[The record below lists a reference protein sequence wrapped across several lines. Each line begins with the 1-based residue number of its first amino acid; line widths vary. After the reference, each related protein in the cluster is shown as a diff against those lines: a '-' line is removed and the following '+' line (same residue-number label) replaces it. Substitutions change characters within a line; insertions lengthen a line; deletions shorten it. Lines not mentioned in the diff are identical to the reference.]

1 MRTAPS
7 LLALAIAS
15 ALSFPLHA
23 ETPADADGTR
33 TLDPVEVKAQREK
46 QASANQNVTVIGAG
60 QIEDEIAESMEDLI
74 RYIPG
79 VSIVDMGRF
88 GDNGFHIRGIE
99 GDRVAMTIAGLRMSE
114 GRETARST
122 GFFRP
127 RLGGVARPPP

>member
-60 QIEDEIAESMEDLI
+60 QIEDRSEEHTSELQSLMRISYAVFSLKKQTTNQPTQPTES
-74 RYIPG
+74 
-79 VSIVDMGRF
+79 RF
-88 GDNGFHIRGIE
+88 KPITTYNKL
-99 GDRVAMTIAGLRMSE
+99 TN
-114 GRETARST
+114 
-122 GFFRP
+122 
-127 RLGGVARPPP
+127 

>member
-46 QASANQNVTVIGAG
+46 QAAANQNVTVIGHG
-60 QIEDEIAESMEDLI
+60 QITDEIVDRMEDLLHHTTA
-74 RYIPG
+74 
-79 VSIVDMGRF
+79 VSIAY
-88 GDNGFHIRGIE
+88 RGIHYPNASNE
-99 GDRVAMTIAGLRMSE
+99 PHH
-114 GRETARST
+114 T
-122 GFFRP
+122 GTY
-127 RLGGVARPPP
+127 

>member
-23 ETPADADGTR
+23 ETQADADGTR
-33 TLDPVEVKAQREK
+33 TLDPVEVKAQRAK

-60 QIEDEIAESMEDLI
+60 QIEDEIAESMEYLI

-79 VSIVDMGRF
+79 VRIVDMGRF
-88 GDNGFHIRGIE
+88 GHTGRSAGIRVG
-99 GDRVAMTIAGLRMSE
+99 
-114 GRETARST
+114 T
-122 GFFRP
+122 GWDLP
-127 RLGGVARPPP
+127 